1 MLTSNSANPT
11 AVALKKKEI
20 PPATAPNSCPKELIG
35 IADSFK
41 NTSFGVGVPFQEAM
55 MDDYQ
60 EKMQTR
66 TEQRNY
72 IVFDSNQHRPESQSE
87 CDRNLSRYSSV
98 WYLLTC
104 LEQPPVISN
113 GGCDC
118 CDLSSILEQTN
129 LWLRLINSYTVCF
142 ICVYRRALHRFS
154 LPRHQ
159 QGAIPGNHLSGKRS
173 IHYTIRFSETANLF
187 WCTVCVCKWS
197 SNCSFLPR
205 DKNIQWTRS
214 TTVSTSM

>member
-41 NTSFGVGVPFQEAM
+41 NTSFGVGVPFQEAL
-55 MDDYQ
+55 MDDYL

-72 IVFDSNQHRPESQSE
+72 IVFDANQHRPESQSV

-104 LEQPPVISN
+104 LEQPSVISN
-113 GGCDC
+113 GGCDY

-129 LWLRLINSYTVCF
+129 L
-142 ICVYRRALHRFS
+142 
-154 LPRHQ
+154 
-159 QGAIPGNHLSGKRS
+159 
-173 IHYTIRFSETANLF
+173 
-187 WCTVCVCKWS
+187 
-197 SNCSFLPR
+197 
-205 DKNIQWTRS
+205 
-214 TTVSTSM
+214 

>member
-1 MLTSNSANPT
+1 MCLNTSDVSQHFRLIRIEQGSNAQENKSFHLMQALTLCLQVTVSTQRLSR
-11 AVALKKKEI
+11 LKKKEI
-20 PPATAPNSCPKELIG
+20 PPATAPNSCPKEWIG

-129 LWLRLINSYTVCF
+129 L
-142 ICVYRRALHRFS
+142 
-154 LPRHQ
+154 
-159 QGAIPGNHLSGKRS
+159 
-173 IHYTIRFSETANLF
+173 
-187 WCTVCVCKWS
+187 
-197 SNCSFLPR
+197 
-205 DKNIQWTRS
+205 
-214 TTVSTSM
+214 